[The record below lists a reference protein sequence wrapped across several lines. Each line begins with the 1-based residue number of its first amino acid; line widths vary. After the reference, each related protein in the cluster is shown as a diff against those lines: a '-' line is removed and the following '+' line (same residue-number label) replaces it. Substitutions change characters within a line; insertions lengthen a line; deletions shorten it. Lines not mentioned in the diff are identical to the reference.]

1 MEQGIGRLTILYH
14 HRTRARDGQSVHI
27 DELIHALRGLG
38 HKVIVVEP
46 RRVDA
51 TAQTLERRLLP
62 KFVYELAEVAYS
74 LVEFAKLA
82 AAVIRHRPDALYER
96 ANLFMLSGLW
106 SARIFK
112 LPYLL
117 EVNAPLAQER
127 ARYNGLSWPTLAAWT
142 ECACWRGASIVL
154 PVTQALADIIMRS
167 GVPPERIT
175 VTPNG
180 VNPDV
185 FFPQDSAAAKTRLG
199 LKASLILGF
208 VGYVR
213 EWHRLDRAIE
223 LLARRPAM
231 TQAHLLIVG
240 DGPARPALEQLAQA
254 LHVADRVHFT
264 GIVSR
269 DLIPGHVAA
278 FDIALQPEV
287 TAYASPLKLFEYMAQ
302 ARTIVAPATSNISE
316 ILEDQV
322 DAILFRPDQDD
333 ALGSAIEQLA
343 SDAKLRE
350 RLGLAAA
357 RKIADRNLTWEGNAR
372 RVASIIESL
381 RPGPHFHHR
390 PG

>member
-1 MEQGIGRLTILYH
+1 M
-14 HRTRARDGQSVHI
+14 SC
-27 DELIHALRGLG
+27 
-38 HKVIVVEP
+38 
-46 RRVDA
+46 
-51 TAQTLERRLLP
+51 
-62 KFVYELAEVAYS
+62 
-74 LVEFAKLA
+74 A
-82 AAVIRHRPDALYER
+82 AACRR
-96 ANLFMLSGLW
+96 
-106 SARIFK
+106 SAF
-112 LPYLL
+112 
-117 EVNAPLAQER
+117 
-127 ARYNGLSWPTLAAWT
+127 RYAK
-142 ECACWRGASIVL
+142 
-154 PVTQALADIIMRS
+154 RS
-167 GVPPERIT
+167 QSRR
-175 VTPNG
+175 
-180 VNPDV
+180 
-185 FFPQDSAAAKTRLG
+185 FFPGFAAAKARLG

-231 TQAHLLIVG
+231 AQAHLLIVG

-302 ARTIVAPATSNISE
+302 ARTIVAPATSNICE

-343 SDAKLRE
+343 SDAKLRQ

-357 RKIADRNLTWEGNAR
+357 RKIAERNLTWEGNAR
-372 RVASIIESL
+372 RVASIIQSL
-381 RPGPHFHHR
+381 RAGPSFHQR